1 MLGRSQVRISFIYL
15 LLGLE
20 QVLCPQLSGG
30 GQVNSVMQKNAY
42 GGEKKTI
49 KIRRL
54 TIVKLE
60 QFTDATASS
69 LPQLDQ
75 LVAIVGPQLAVGK
88 WIS

>member
-42 GGEKKTI
+42 GGEKNNKN
-49 KIRRL
+49 K
-54 TIVKLE
+54 
-60 QFTDATASS
+60 
-69 LPQLDQ
+69 
-75 LVAIVGPQLAVGK
+75 AVDHCET
-88 WIS
+88 